1 MANNVEWDT
10 SSLDAG
16 LKRLDA
22 MIDAAVPKVVKDI
35 GDELMRLS
43 GFEVPFKTGMLQNSA
58 EQETVDDKGEEIIV
72 GYNKEYAARLHE
84 HPEYHFNYGRKGK
97 YLIDPLMKNLGV
109 FGQFLQTKISEVLN
123 TK

>member
-1 MANNVEWDT
+1 MPNFDWDT
-10 SSLDAG
+10 SSLEAG

-22 MIDAAVPKVVKDI
+22 LVDAAIPKVVKQI

-43 GFEVPFKTGMLQNSA
+43 SFEVPHKTGMLQSSA
-58 EQETVDDKGEEIIV
+58 EQENVGDKGEEIIV

-84 HPEYHFNYGRKGK
+84 HPEYNFRNGRKGK
-97 YLIDPLMKNLGV
+97 YLIDPLMKNLDI
-109 FGQFLQTKISEVLN
+109 FGTFMQTKLQEVFN